1 MEKEI
6 STYSF
11 LPFSLQTFEL
21 CKFSKFRK
29 IISNVISSQFIPS
42 ILPTTVFSNR
52 VIHANRKQSKTH
64 PRLIFRY
71 LLKR

>member
-29 IISNVISSQFIPS
+29 IISNVISSQSLRSCQPLFSLIALSTRTENNPKLIP
-42 ILPTTVFSNR
+42 
-52 VIHANRKQSKTH
+52 A
-64 PRLIFRY
+64 
-71 LLKR
+71 